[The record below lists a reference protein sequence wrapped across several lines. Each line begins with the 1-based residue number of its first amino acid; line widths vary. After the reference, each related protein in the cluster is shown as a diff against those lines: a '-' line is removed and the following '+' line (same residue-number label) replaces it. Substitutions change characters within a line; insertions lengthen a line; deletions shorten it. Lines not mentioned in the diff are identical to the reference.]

1 MSNMFLNIVSTFK
14 GEGIQQANG
23 AITKFQT
30 GLKPFSSLLG
40 KAAAGLAAFGV
51 TAKTIE
57 FTRNSIE
64 SARDLERN
72 LFGIDK
78 VFGTLGPQMQ
88 QFSKDAAEMGLSQ
101 SKAAKATTF
110 IGSVLKQSGFEMAD
124 VAVETQK
131 LISLA
136 QDLST
141 LYGYDVQEAL
151 LGMTALFRGE
161 YDPIEKFGV
170 AMKQSEINSE
180 LAARGLNN
188 LEGAA
193 RRNAEQTIRLELLY
207 QRSADAVGTFAEQSG
222 TLYVEQK
229 KLGATFENFQATLGA
244 AVIPAV
250 AELNTLFRE
259 LLEDITPGMQSA
271 FEFLAQILSGVVGLI
286 QDAMDPNSELG
297 ESVAAL
303 GIQFESLFKTIFGQD
318 VTIADFFDAAGFV
331 IRSVLDALHDFTRVV
346 ENVII
351 FLQVMGEAMY
361 LLFTDIEAFFAFDQG
376 EELKR
381 RLDLRDTIANN
392 QLAVKQYIAEW
403 DKVRELELGGHIEGI
418 SRSADGWE
426 RALQAKNNYL
436 RSFLTG
442 SPDNMERQLAAMG
455 LGGTASS
462 VKAAAPTIAA
472 TTSAATAAT
481 SAASKAVAEGPTG
494 IHAWLQKSQEE
505 AQIAQKRLQL
515 IGSGLSEAVVD
526 GLLSGGDALQTANDA
541 LFLIATGGL
550 ANINILTE
558 AFKNSAAGQALFAQ
572 QAAKAAEEA
581 AQAAEQA
588 RQREQEILDKR
599 KAAFESFSDSVK
611 SVFGGIKESI
621 MDSFTLPELGNSVN
635 SITRNIKKLI
645 ERTRA
650 FAANI
655 TSLSQQGLGNELL
668 QQIIAAGPM
677 AGGRL
682 AQALAGAGGGV
693 IGGLNQAFGEFGGI
707 ASDIAGVGTGSAFG
721 NAQVVN
727 TYNIEV
733 NGGVGSGPTIG
744 KAIVDAIK
752 SYERTSGAVWQGA

>member
-1 MSNMFLNIVSTFK
+1 
-14 GEGIQQANG
+14 
-23 AITKFQT
+23 
-30 GLKPFSSLLG
+30 
-40 KAAAGLAAFGV
+40 
-51 TAKTIE
+51 
-57 FTRNSIE
+57 
-64 SARDLERN
+64 
-72 LFGIDK
+72 
-78 VFGTLGPQMQ
+78 
-88 QFSKDAAEMGLSQ
+88 
-101 SKAAKATTF
+101 
-110 IGSVLKQSGFEMAD
+110 
-124 VAVETQK
+124 
-131 LISLA
+131 
-136 QDLST
+136 
-141 LYGYDVQEAL
+141 
-151 LGMTALFRGE
+151 
-161 YDPIEKFGV
+161 
-170 AMKQSEINSE
+170 
-180 LAARGLNN
+180 
-188 LEGAA
+188 
-193 RRNAEQTIRLELLY
+193 LELLY

-229 KLGATFENFQATLGA
+229 KLGATFENFQASLGG

-271 FEFLAQILSGVVGLI
+271 FEFLAQILSGVIGLI

-318 VTIADFFDAAGFV
+318 VTIADFFDAAGVV
-331 IRSVLDALHDFTRVV
+331 IRSVLDALHDLTRVI

-403 DKVRELELGGHIEGI
+403 DKARELELSGHITGI
-418 SRSADGWE
+418 NMTADAWE
-426 RALQAKNNYL
+426 RASQAKNNYMRPQGL
-436 RSFLTG
+436 AG
-442 SPDNMERQLAAMG
+442 SADSMERQLMG
-455 LGGTASS
+455 VT
-462 VKAAAPTIAA
+462 KAAK
-472 TTSAATAAT
+472 ATAT
-481 SAASKAVAEGPTG
+481 AVATATGTSTGTGAKAAEKPAGPTG
-494 IHAWLQKSQEE
+494 IAAFFQKAQEE

-526 GLLSGGDALQTANDA
+526 GLLSGSDALQTANEA
-541 LFLIATGGL
+541 LFMIATGGL
-550 ANINILTE
+550 ANINKITD
-558 AFKNSAAGQALFAQ
+558 AFRNSAAGQALAAQ

-621 MDSFTLPELGNSVN
+621 MSAFSLPDLGNSVN
-635 SITRNIKKLI
+635 SITRNIKKLL
-645 ERTRA
+645 ERTRD

-655 TSLSQQGLGNELL
+655 TSLSQQGLNNDLL

-677 AGGRL
+677 EGGRL

-733 NGGVGSGPTIG
+733 NGGVGSGPTMG

>member
-1 MSNMFLNIVSTFK
+1 MSNMFLNIVSVFK
-14 GEGIQQANG
+14 GEGVREASG
-23 AITKFQT
+23 AISKFQT

-88 QFSKDAAEMGLSQ
+88 QFSKDAVEMGLSQ

-124 VAVETQK
+124 VAVETKK

-180 LAARGLNN
+180 LAAKGLNN

-229 KLGATFENFQATLGA
+229 KLGATFENFQASLGG

-271 FEFLAQILSGVVGLI
+271 FEFLAQILNGVVGLVSE
-286 QDAMDPNSELG
+286 ALDPNTELG

-331 IRSVLDALHDFTRVV
+331 IRSVLDALHDLTRVI

-381 RLDLRDTIANN
+381 RLDLRDTITNN

-403 DKVRELELGGHIEGI
+403 DKVRELALDGHIEGI
-418 SRSADGWE
+418 ARSADGWE
-426 RALQAKNNYL
+426 RALRSKNNYL

-442 SPDNMERQLAAMG
+442 SPDSMERQLKALG
-455 LGGTASS
+455 LGGTVSS
-462 VKAAAPTIAA
+462 VKSTTPT
-472 TTSAATAAT
+472 
-481 SAASKAVAEGPTG
+481 
-494 IHAWLQKSQEE
+494 L
-505 AQIAQKRLQL
+505 AQIAT
-515 IGSGLSEAVVD
+515 GTSSA
-526 GLLSGGDALQTANDA
+526 SGGA
-541 LFLIATGGL
+541 
-550 ANINILTE
+550 
-558 AFKNSAAGQALFAQ
+558 SAVDK
-572 QAAKAAEEA
+572 AAKAIADAQEKAAKELQDALEEA
-581 AQAAEQA
+581 ARKEEE
-588 RQREQEILDKR
+588 RLRKREDAYK
-599 KAAFESFSDSVK
+599 SFADSVK
-611 SVFGGIKESI
+611 STFGSIKQSI
-621 MDSFTLPELGNSVN
+621 LSAFSLPDLGNSVN
-635 SITRNIKKLI
+635 SITRNIQKLLSK
-645 ERTRA
+645 TRD
-650 FAANI
+650 FANNI
-655 TSLSQQGLGNELL
+655 TTLSQQGLNNDLL
-668 QQIIAAGPM
+668 QQVIGAGPIQG
-677 AGGRL
+677 AKL
-682 AQALAGAGGGV
+682 AQALVGGGQGF
-693 IGGLNQAFGEFGGI
+693 IGQLNQAFGEFGGL
-707 ASDIAGVGTGSAFG
+707 AGSIAGVGTRGAFANQQTVNNYSIEVTGGLATGSDVGRA
-721 NAQVVN
+721 VVN
-727 TYNIEV
+727 
-733 NGGVGSGPTIG
+733 
-744 KAIVDAIK
+744 AIK
-752 SYERTSGAVWQGA
+752 DYERQSGAAWRA